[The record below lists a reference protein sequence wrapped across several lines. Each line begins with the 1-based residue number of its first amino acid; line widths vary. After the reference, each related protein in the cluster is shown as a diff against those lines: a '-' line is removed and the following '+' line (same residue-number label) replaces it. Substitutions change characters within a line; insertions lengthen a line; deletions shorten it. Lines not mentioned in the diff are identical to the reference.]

1 MKQLIELGAVR
12 IGAAIQ
18 NVCANVDFD
27 VLSLPGGSFIAVVLW
42 LYAVAAGSVRRASR
56 FRTSRTTVC
65 GAGDCGGIGR
75 GDPRAQGPCCRVLLQ
90 TS

>member
-27 VLSLPGGSFIAVVLW
+27 VLSLPGGSFIAVVLL
-42 LYAVAAGSVRRASR
+42 LYASAAGSMRRAITR
-56 FRTSRTTVC
+56 VRTPGTTLC
-65 GAGDCGGIGR
+65 GT
-75 GDPRAQGPCCRVLLQ
+75 RACCVSPAPFPFCQ
-90 TS
+90 AP

>member
-12 IGAAIQ
+12 IGAANQ

-42 LYAVAAGSVRRASR
+42 LYASAATSMRRAITR
-56 FRTSRTTVC
+56 VRTPGTALC
-65 GAGDCGGIGR
+65 GA
-75 GDPRAQGPCCRVLLQ
+75 RACCVRSAPFPFRQ
-90 TS
+90 AS

>member
-27 VLSLPGGSFIAVVLW
+27 VISLPGGGLIAVVLW
-42 LYAVAAGSVRRASR
+42 LYASAAGSVRRASR
-56 FRTSRTTVC
+56 FRTSRTTGC
-65 GAGDCGGIGR
+65 GAGASGVSLA
-75 GDPRAQGPCCRVLLQ
+75 PTSPVLLG
-90 TS
+90 